1 MSSTLLNT
9 LKIDKGNTA
18 ATVAH
23 KDENVLL
30 VRILGAAAFLV
41 MFQAYL
47 VAPLIPALI
56 RSFHS
61 NQSLIGLVV
70 PAFTIPYGISSLF
83 YGPLSDRYGRKII
96 ILSLLGFL
104 AISTILLGFSKTAI
118 EFLLLRSVI
127 GVATG
132 GIVPIS
138 VALIGDIY
146 PYEKRGKPIG
156 LLFSCMAG
164 GMTFGSTL
172 GAYLNPLIGW
182 PMEFFIT
189 GILAT
194 LLFLVVLGKPGIF
207 HVQQVK
213 VATGLKTIIKNSGE
227 LLNSPKGKKVYSLI
241 FLNGLFHSGIFAWL
255 GYYFTV
261 KYGLNDQGIGIALLG
276 YGLPGMLMGVSIGKA
291 ADRVGRRKIVPFGL
305 VIGAF
310 MVLVLAFKTPL
321 WVGIIA
327 VAILSLGYD
336 MTQPL
341 FAGMISGLGNNSTR
355 GQAMGLGSCLLFL
368 GYGIGAI
375 IFQLLLN
382 TGLSSALVVFAVLE
396 IILAIAAY
404 KFFSFNEIS

>member
-1 MSSTLLNT
+1 MSIILNN
-9 LKIDKGNTA
+9 LEIDKEA
-18 ATVAH
+18 KSQPVL
-23 KDENVLL
+23 KDENILL

-61 NQSLIGLVV
+61 NQSIIGLVV

-83 YGPLSDRYGRKII
+83 YGPLSDRFGRKAI

-104 AISTILLGFSKTAI
+104 AVSTILLGFSENAF
-118 EFLLLRSVI
+118 EFLGIRGIV

-138 VALIGDIY
+138 VALMGDIY

-172 GAYLNPLIGW
+172 GAYLNPIIGW
-182 PMEFFIT
+182 RMEFLIT
-189 GILAT
+189 GMLGGI
-194 LLFLVVLGKPGIF
+194 LFLVVLFKPEIF
-207 HVQQVK
+207 RVQQVK
-213 VATGLKTIIKNSGE
+213 VTISLKTIIKNSGT

-261 KYGLNDQGIGIALLG
+261 KYQLNDQGIGIALLG

-291 ADRVGRRKIVPFGL
+291 ADRVGRKKIVPLGL
-305 VIGAF
+305 IIGAV
-310 MVLVLAFKTPL
+310 MVFVLIFKTPL
-321 WVGIIA
+321 WVAGIA

-355 GQAMGLGSCLLFL
+355 GQAMGLGACLLFL
-368 GYGIGAI
+368 GYGIGSI
-375 IFQLLLN
+375 TFQLLLIA
-382 TGLSSALVVFAVLE
+382 GLNYALMVFVALE
-396 IILAIAAY
+396 LVLAIAAF
-404 KFFSFNEIS
+404 KFFRLNEIN